1 MESHRF
7 IKKMSQNS
15 KDDGSS
21 SGETTEIENLIALKL
36 INYFIYFDA
45 IEVLKYNHW
54 WQEILFTIYDN
65 ISFLTSVISICRS
78 IL

>member
-45 IEVLKYNHW
+45 IEVLKYNH
-54 WQEILFTIYDN
+54 
-65 ISFLTSVISICRS
+65 
-78 IL
+78 